1 MQNNDVNDLQ
11 LASMRSRAVA
21 FVIDDLLVTVIIMII
36 FWDNI
41 MAVSENM
48 DAMMYL
54 MKTELVVPL
63 IFLKFIYQSFF
74 IWYYGAS
81 IGKIVAKIRVI
92 DANSWQKVS
101 LFSAMLRSAGRI
113 FSEMFFY
120 IGFLIGFFNDGR
132 KTFHDITGR
141 TLVVNA

>member
-1 MQNNDVNDLQ
+1 M
-11 LASMRSRAVA
+11 A
-21 FVIDDLLVTVIIMII
+21 FVIDDLLVTFLILAIY
-36 FWDNI
+36 WDSVV
-41 MAVSENM
+41 AASADM

-54 MKTELVVPL
+54 VKVELVTPL
-63 IFLKFIYQSFF
+63 ILLKFLYQAAFT
-74 IWYYGAS
+74 WYYGAT

-92 DANSWQKVS
+92 DANHWGRVS
-101 LFSAMLRSAGRI
+101 VLSAVLRSVGRI

-120 IGFLIGFFNDGR
+120 VGFIVGFFNDGR

>member
-11 LASMRSRAVA
+11 LASMRSRALA

-54 MKTELVVPL
+54 MKAELVVPL
-63 IFLKFIYQSFF
+63 IFLKFIYQTFF

-81 IGKIVAKIRVI
+81 VGKIIAFDVNIT
-92 DANSWQKVS
+92 
-101 LFSAMLRSAGRI
+101 
-113 FSEMFFY
+113 
-120 IGFLIGFFNDGR
+120 LI
-132 KTFHDITGR
+132 
-141 TLVVNA
+141 

>member
-54 MKTELVVPL
+54 MKAELVVPL
-63 IFLKFIYQSFF
+63 IFLKFIYQTFF
-74 IWYYGAS
+74 TWYYGAS
-81 IGKIVAKIRVI
+81 VGKIVAKVRVI

-101 LFSAMLRSAGRI
+101 FFSAMLRSAGRI